1 MPDTPLQISF
11 LDESDLATLQPTN
24 QIPTSLPRFEGI
36 ISCASPTSKRPL
48 NLAERRKKFRK
59 ARLDLDANVTIQVT
73 NTKKLTEE
81 ANNLLRSQYEARGYD
96 TAFIGDK
103 NTISETR
110 LLTLLV
116 KKGTRPSGTC
126 SLLLDLPDHRL
137 RADFGHLDCLN
148 DLRRQGKYL
157 IEICQLAAAEI
168 TNRTDR
174 ISLAALFSYIAL
186 CANYFQ
192 NYKSFLV
199 IEVAPHHVDFWTD
212 IGFVVLKDTTWCD
225 RVNTASALLG
235 CDCLRLWQLIKNE
248 WQNPASENRNSN
260 STPIAIRRFVRHFM
274 PWEDVEGIMHR
285 LTVFQKKEQPTLIS
299 NGG

>member
-96 TAFIGDK
+96 TTFLNDEDTA
-103 NTISETR
+103 SEAR

-116 KKGTRPSGTC
+116 KKGARASGTC

-157 IEICQLAAAEI
+157 IEICQLAAASES
-168 TNRTDR
+168 TNSTDR

-186 CANYFQ
+186 CVNYFQ
-192 NYKSFLV
+192 NY
-199 IEVAPHHVDFWTD
+199 
-212 IGFVVLKDTTWCD
+212 
-225 RVNTASALLG
+225 TA
-235 CDCLRLWQLIKNE
+235 RK
-248 WQNPASENRNSN
+248 R
-260 STPIAIRRFVRHFM
+260 
-274 PWEDVEGIMHR
+274 
-285 LTVFQKKEQPTLIS
+285 IS
-299 NGG
+299 NIFGVLFDFQLFPFGLKNCYFGVYGWFYVNKNSVYKMLNNHNIHSNTW